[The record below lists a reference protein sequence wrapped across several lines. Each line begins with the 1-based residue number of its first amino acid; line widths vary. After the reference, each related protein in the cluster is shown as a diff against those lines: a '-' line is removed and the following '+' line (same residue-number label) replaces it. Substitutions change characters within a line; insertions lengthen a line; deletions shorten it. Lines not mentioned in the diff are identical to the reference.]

1 MGFFV
6 DSLRSAVGLIGSA
19 DPELMQIVGLSLKVS
34 ISSTVVA
41 GSLGVPL
48 GFLIGFNDFRL
59 KRAVIT
65 VLNTL
70 LALPTV
76 VIGLFVYTLIS
87 RRGPLGMLDMLYTPG
102 AMVIGQVL
110 LILPVITAFT
120 IAALS
125 RVDKRYRRT
134 ALTLGAGPMHAA
146 LAVFREARY
155 AIVAAVV
162 AAFGRVISEI
172 GISMMLGGNAKG
184 FTRTM
189 TTAMALEYDKGAFT
203 LAVALGIVLLVP
215 PFRAFFNLYP
225 LSIRDFAIVLGGTL
239 AWAVLVKWMEI
250 PADLGAGPF
259 IAAVLAATALAVTAG
274 TAASLRALA
283 RRPIEVLRNE

>member
-87 RRGPLGMLDMLYTPG
+87 RRGPLGMLDLLYTPG

-172 GISMMLGGNAKG
+172 GISMMLGGNARG

-189 TTAMALEYDKGAFT
+189 TTAMALEYDKGEFV
-203 LAVALGIVLLVP
+203 LAVALGAVLLTISLVM
-215 PFRAFFNLYP
+215 N
-225 LSIRDFAIVLGGTL
+225 VLLNYFQGKT
-239 AWAVLVKWMEI
+239 
-250 PADLGAGPF
+250 
-259 IAAVLAATALAVTAG
+259 
-274 TAASLRALA
+274 S
-283 RRPIEVLRNE
+283 